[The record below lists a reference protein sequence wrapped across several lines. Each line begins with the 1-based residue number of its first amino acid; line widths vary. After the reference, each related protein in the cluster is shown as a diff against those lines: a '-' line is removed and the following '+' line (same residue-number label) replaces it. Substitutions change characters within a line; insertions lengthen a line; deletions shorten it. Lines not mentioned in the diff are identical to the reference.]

1 MLFFHPIKINAELSR
16 ANPLWVGHFFPLK
29 GMWWRKRRERQAL
42 IVSIATSWNQ
52 VVGTRSAPGFI
63 EEETFL
69 SAITRHVKDA
79 RVVLEHFFEIKRLGF
94 NFGDGRKAATL
105 VVPKKLPSVYRNAVL
120 ALENCSVF
128 DPGPEPADSALVQ
141 STVVPRVAQR
151 DTIIATL
158 KRSGRADLIPA
169 VEWLLQQRT
178 LRFYYKP
185 AGKLGAR
192 DVSVWP
198 IRSIESWPGWL
209 RTELFGRV
217 IDIEN
222 AYCQFLVGCLQQKY
236 RENSQPM
243 ELKYPDL
250 LRIDA
255 DRARFRG
262 DLAVKWFRVEPTE
275 QVISAI
281 KRLIMS
287 LANGS
292 RISRGLIVS
301 DGQLT
306 QAVRIAREINPG
318 LLPHELLQLGDRL
331 SVLSKQFRAAK
342 RDMCFYLLGVPPT
355 KRNQKKIFQQY
366 LKWERECRYKIWE
379 ASKQT
384 GIMMHDGVEGII
396 DERSNDIL
404 LEYIV
409 QRTGIRVSVE
419 SPPSELLSTA

>member
-1 MLFFHPIKINAELSR
+1 MLFFHPIKIDGELSR
-16 ANPLWVGHFFPLK
+16 SNPLWVGHFFPLK

-42 IVSIATSWNQ
+42 IISIATTWQQ
-52 VVGTRSAPGFI
+52 VVGTSSAPGFI

-79 RVVLEHFFEIKRLGF
+79 RVVLEYFFEIKRLGF
-94 NFGDGRKAATL
+94 NFGDGRKAATS
-105 VVPKKLPSVYRNAVL
+105 VVPKKLPTVYRNAVL
-120 ALENCSVF
+120 ALQNCTVF
-128 DPGPEPADSALVQ
+128 DPGPEPSDPTLVQ
-141 STVVPRVAQR
+141 STVVPRVARR
-151 DTIIATL
+151 DAIITGL
-158 KRSGRADLIPA
+158 RQHGRADLIPA
-169 VEWLLQQRT
+169 VEWLLQHGT

-222 AYCQFLVGCLQQKY
+222 SYCQFLVSCLRQKY
-236 RENSQPM
+236 KENSRPM

-250 LRIDA
+250 LRADA
-255 DRARFRG
+255 DRARFREE
-262 DLAVKWFRVEPTE
+262 LAVKWLRVEPTE
-275 QVISAI
+275 EAISAI

-292 RISRGLIVS
+292 RISRGLITA
-301 DGQLT
+301 DGHLT
-306 QAVRIAREINPG
+306 EAARIAREINPD
-318 LLPHELLQLGDRL
+318 LLPSELLILGDRL
-331 SVLSKQFRAAK
+331 GVLSKQFRAAK
-342 RDMCFYLLGVPPT
+342 RDMCFYLLGAPPT

-379 ASKQT
+379 ASGQT
-384 GIMMHDGVEGII
+384 GLMLHDGI
-396 DERSNDIL
+396 DGVIDDRSDDIL

-409 QRTGIRVSVE
+409 RRTGIRVSVD
-419 SPPSELLSTA
+419 SPPSGQLSTA